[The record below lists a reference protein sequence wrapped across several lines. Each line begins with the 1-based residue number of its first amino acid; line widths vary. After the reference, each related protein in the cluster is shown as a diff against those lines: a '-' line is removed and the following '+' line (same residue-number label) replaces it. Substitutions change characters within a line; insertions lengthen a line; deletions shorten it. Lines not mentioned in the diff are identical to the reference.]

1 MATFSKWKRRI
12 PKWEGNELDPEP
24 FAVEVKRL
32 TIDERATFRE
42 RLAAIRDA
50 VGPPPETPGTV
61 LASYVRGPFGAV
73 VFEDGP
79 FVGGIAEL
87 VDGMQRTDAVAY
99 HALVGEFVRLIGDVN
114 AIGGSAGE

>member
-1 MATFSKWKRRI
+1 MATFSKWKRRT

-32 TIDERATFRE
+32 TIDERAAYRE
-42 RLAAIRDA
+42 RFAAIRDA
-50 VGPPPETPGTV
+50 VGPPPETIGAV
-61 LASYVRGPFGAV
+61 LACYVRGPLGTLA
-73 VFEDGP
+73 FEGVP

-87 VDGMQRTDAVAY
+87 VDGMQKSDAVAY
-99 HALVGEFVRLIGDVN
+99 HALVGELVRLIGDVN